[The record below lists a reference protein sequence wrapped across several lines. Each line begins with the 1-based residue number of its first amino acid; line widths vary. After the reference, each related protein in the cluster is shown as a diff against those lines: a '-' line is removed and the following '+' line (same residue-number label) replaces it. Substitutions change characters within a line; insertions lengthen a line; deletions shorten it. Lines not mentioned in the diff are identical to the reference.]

1 MQKFILH
8 IVLTAVALLVVGNL
22 VSGID
27 INGIGYALV
36 AAVILGVVNAFVR
49 PVMVVLTLPLTIVT
63 LGLFLL
69 VVNALMLWLASALV
83 PGFYVSGFFPA
94 LLGSL
99 LLTILNLLIARLVPR
114 E

>member
-1 MQKFILH
+1 MKQFILH

-22 VSGID
+22 VSGIHID
-27 INGIGYALV
+27 GIGYALV
-36 AAVILGVVNAFVR
+36 AAVILGLVNAFVR
-49 PVMVVLTLPLTIVT
+49 PVMVVLTLPLTLLT

-83 PGFYVSGFFPA
+83 PGFDVAGFFAA

-99 LLTILNLLIARLVPR
+99 LLTILNLLIARLVPKD
-114 E
+114 